1 MTSLLSLKNI
11 LNFPSYAEQKPVLK
25 MTYKA
30 LFDQPPLDF
39 NILFF
44 SLSTTVPLAS
54 LTVLKFA
61 PPPPPPPCFHAR
73 VSALVIPQLQGT
85 YPRYMPGSLTPL
97 LRGLLKRP
105 LLNQVHHDH
114 SIEHCHR
121 ILLPFPSFVLL
132 CNTSP
137 ILHAIYFT

>member
-30 LFDQPPLDF
+30 LFDQPPPDF
-39 NILFF
+39 HIFLF

-61 PPPPPPPCFHAR
+61 PHLL
-73 VSALVIPQLQGT
+73 SSQGLCT
-85 YPRYMPGSLTPL
+85 CHSST
-97 LRGLLKRP
+97 RG
-105 LLNQVHHDH
+105 NI
-114 SIEHCHR
+114 S
-121 ILLPFPSFVLL
+121 
-132 CNTSP
+132 
-137 ILHAIYFT
+137 